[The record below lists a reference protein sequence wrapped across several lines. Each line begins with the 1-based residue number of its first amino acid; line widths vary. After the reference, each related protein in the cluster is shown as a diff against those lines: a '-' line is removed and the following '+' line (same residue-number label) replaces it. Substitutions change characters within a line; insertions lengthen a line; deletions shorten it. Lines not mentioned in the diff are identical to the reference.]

1 MAFTDGEPLDAAKL
15 GDLETKVNNLA
26 ASIPKIGVSSTN
38 ISVTQ
43 NGLASAS
50 NPTTTAPQI
59 QAANAG
65 EFLLKSGF
73 NTKEIKFPEPFSK
86 TPTVVITTR
95 MNSANKVWHP
105 EVCIATGTTSSTGF
119 TVTCFMPTGT
129 TSHKVYI
136 SYMAISY

>member
-43 NGLASAS
+43 NGLANAS
-50 NPTTTAPQI
+50 SPTTTAPQI

-65 EFLLKSGF
+65 EFLLKPGF

-95 MNSANKVWHP
+95 MNSASKVWHP
-105 EVCIATGTTSSTGF
+105 EVCVSTGATSSTGF
-119 TVTCFMPTGT
+119 SVTCFMPTGT
-129 TSHKVYI
+129 TAHKVYV
-136 SYMAISY
+136 SYIAISY